1 MSQPG
6 PIVLFGSG
14 ETSASGRKVYD
25 WLFGRLPS
33 PIRAVVL
40 ETPAGFQP
48 NSARVAEEVARFL
61 RERLQNHQPQV
72 TVVPARKRGTPFS
85 PDDPQIVAPLS
96 TADVMFLGPG
106 SPTYAVRQLQDSLA
120 WHTLVARHRLG
131 AAIILSSAA
140 TIAAGAHVLPVYE
153 IYKVGED
160 LHWAPGL
167 NLLAPFGLSLVLI
180 PHWDNA
186 EGGEALDTSR
196 CFMGGERFERLMR
209 LLPDGVTVV
218 GVDEHTALIVDV
230 DAARCQ
236 VMGRG
241 GVTRLRAGQETR
253 FDRGVSFALA
263 ELGGFR
269 TPDLPIGPGEGL
281 AGVPERV
288 WQSIR
293 SAVAADSAVLPAAP
307 PAHVL
312 SLVAERE
319 SARARRDWGAADRL
333 REQLLAQGWQ
343 IEDSPEG
350 PCIVAV
356 HKSTPLQASYQ
367 EGERS

>member
-33 PIRAVVL
+33 PIRAIVL

-48 NSARVAEEVARFL
+48 NSMLVAEEVARFL
-61 RERLQNHQPQV
+61 RERLQNYRPKV
-72 TVVPARKRGTPFS
+72 VVVPARKRGTPFS

-106 SPTYAVRQLQDSLA
+106 SPTYAARQLQDSLA
-120 WHTLVARHRLG
+120 WRTLVARHWLG

-140 TIAAGAHVLPVYE
+140 TIAAGAQVLPVYE
-153 IYKVGED
+153 IYKVGEE

-196 CFMGGERFERLMR
+196 CFMGRERFERLLR
-209 LLPDGVTVV
+209 LLPDDVTVI
-218 GVDEHTALIVDV
+218 GIDEHTALIVDV
-230 DAARCQ
+230 AAGRCQ

-241 GVTRLRAGQETR
+241 GVTRLRDGQETH
-253 FDRGVSFALA
+253 FVGGEFFAA
-263 ELGGFR
+263 SELGDFR
-269 TPDLPIGPGEGL
+269 TPDLPIGPGEGR
-281 AGVPERV
+281 AGVPEYV

-293 SAVAADSAVLPAAP
+293 SAVAAEDAALPASP
-307 PAHVL
+307 PAQVL

-319 SARARRDWGAADRL
+319 SARARRDWETADELRDRL
-333 REQLLAQGWQ
+333 LALGWQ

-350 PCIVAV
+350 PRIVAAQ
-356 HKSTPLQASYQ
+356 KRTPFQVSYRGG
-367 EGERS
+367 EGG